1 MITAI
6 IANTQAADF
15 CTIDAGPD
23 AFVLFRDLEPDHPK
37 PRREFSC
44 LTRQRTPS
52 LLPPTPVALNPRP
65 LGSRDASAIVIQA
78 AGSGPEQACWGRK
91 LGRPRVLD
99 LVQK

>member
-15 CTIDAGPD
+15 YTIDAGPD

-44 LTRQRTPS
+44 LTRVLARFLPS
-52 LLPPTPVALNPRP
+52 GDQYIANCRDGACAFGRNQI
-65 LGSRDASAIVIQA
+65 GS
-78 AGSGPEQACWGRK
+78 
-91 LGRPRVLD
+91 
-99 LVQK
+99 